1 MKTILNVLAASILT
15 LNIAVAQVKWSVDPA
30 HTNARFEVKHLG
42 IALVDGQFNQLEGTV
57 ESLNDTDFNNAKV
70 NFSIDI
76 NSIDTR
82 VEMRDNHLKSD
93 DFFNAEKYPKM
104 TLSNAI
110 LKKDKNGK
118 FTLTG
123 DLTIRDVTKKVTF
136 HVKQNNGIITDPWG
150 MTRAGFTAKTTINRL
165 EYGIKYNDVLPSGIP
180 AVAPTVDITVNVEI
194 VKK

>member
-1 MKTILNVLAASILT
+1 MKTILNVFAALLLIS
-15 LNIAVAQVKWSVDPA
+15 NVAVAQVKWSVDPA

-42 IALVDGQFNQLEGTV
+42 VAFVDGQFKQLEGTV
-57 ESLNDTDFNNAKV
+57 ETTNATDFNNAKV

-104 TLSNAI
+104 TLKNAV
-110 LKKDKNGK
+110 LKQNKKGV

-123 DLTIRDVTKKVTF
+123 DLTIRDVTKKVVF

-165 EYGIKYNDVLPSGIP
+165 EYGIKYNDVLPSGVP
-180 AVAPTVDITVNVEI
+180 AVAPTVDITVNVEV

>member
-1 MKTILNVLAASILT
+1 MKTILNVFAALLLIS
-15 LNIAVAQVKWSVDPA
+15 NVAVAQVKWSVDPA

-42 IALVDGQFNQLEGTV
+42 VAFVDGQFKQLEGTV
-57 ESLNDTDFNNAKV
+57 ETTNATDFNNAKV
-70 NFSIDI
+70 IFSIDI

-104 TLSNAI
+104 TLKNAV
-110 LKKDKNGK
+110 LKQNKKGV

-123 DLTIRDVTKKVTF
+123 DLTIRDVTKKVVF

-165 EYGIKYNDVLPSGIP
+165 EYGIKYNDVLPSGVP
-180 AVAPTVDITVNVEI
+180 AVAPTVDITVNVEV